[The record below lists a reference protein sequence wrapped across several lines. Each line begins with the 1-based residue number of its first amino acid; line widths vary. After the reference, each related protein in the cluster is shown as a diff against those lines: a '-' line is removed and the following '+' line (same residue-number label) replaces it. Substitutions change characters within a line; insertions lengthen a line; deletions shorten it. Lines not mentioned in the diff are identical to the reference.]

1 MLVDFAL
8 LAAEACCLASR
19 LMWDHT
25 NLAVMRCLVAAM
37 PGCDME
43 CRLSNT
49 RRRIAGV
56 TIGLC
61 FPVEVSH
68 IRLNAVGVKGTASSA
83 SLEVSGWL
91 VTPCSSDSVV
101 WS

>member
-1 MLVDFAL
+1 
-8 LAAEACCLASR
+8 
-19 LMWDHT
+19 
-25 NLAVMRCLVAAM
+25 M

-49 RRRIAGV
+49 RRRIAGG
-56 TIGLC
+56 TMGLC

-68 IRLNAVGVKGTASSA
+68 IKVSPVGVKGTASSV
-83 SLEVSGWL
+83 SLEESGWL
-91 VTPCSSDSVV
+91 AIPCSSESVV